1 VPSNL
6 AHMDVLVPTHPI
18 TLDEYLALEL
28 LDEWGSPL
36 PTELAGGMVIVSP
49 PAGGPHQVGVAE
61 LIAMFVAACPA
72 GYRVLPGGG
81 WIVDDS
87 PLATFRVPDIMV
99 VSDQQARQ
107 TWMDAP
113 PLLAVEVVS
122 RRSSV
127 ERDLVAKRR
136 EYAEAGCA
144 HYWALFPDT
153 PELIRFR
160 LDDGGAYVEAGRTTG
175 RRRVRV
181 TEPFAVT
188 IDLARVTV

>member
-1 VPSNL
+1 MPSNL
-6 AHMDVLVPTHPI
+6 ARMDVLVPTHPI
-18 TLDEYLALEL
+18 TLDEYLALDL
-28 LDEWGSPL
+28 LDEWGNPL
-36 PTELAGGMVIVSP
+36 STELVEGVVIVTP
-49 PAGGPHQVGVAE
+49 PAGGPHQVAASE
-61 LIAMFVAACPA
+61 FAAMLIAAFPP
-72 GYRVLPGGG
+72 GHRVLGGGG

-99 VSDQQARQ
+99 VTDDQARE
-107 TWMDAP
+107 TWMIAP

-144 HYWALFPDT
+144 HYWVLFPDT

-160 LDDGGAYVEAGRTTG
+160 LDDSAYVEAGRTTG
-175 RRRVRV
+175 RRRVRI

>member
-6 AHMDVLVPTHPI
+6 ASMDVLAPTYPI

-28 LDEWGSPL
+28 LDEWGNPL
-36 PTELAGGMVIVSP
+36 STELVAGVVVVTP
-49 PAGGPHQVGVAE
+49 PAGGPHQTAVPELGAM
-61 LIAMFVAACPA
+61 LIAALPA
-72 GYRVLPGGG
+72 GHRVVAGAG
-81 WIVDDS
+81 WIVDPS
-87 PLATFRVPDIMV
+87 PLATFRVPDLMV
-99 VSDQQARQ
+99 VTDRQARQ

-136 EYAEAGCA
+136 EYANAGCP

-153 PELIRFR
+153 PELIRFK
-160 LDDGGAYVEAGRTTG
+160 LVDGAYVEVGRTSG
-175 RRRVRV
+175 KRRVRV